1 VPAGGS
7 RGARELMRI
16 HLDALFTRDAGGR
29 LLRVNEPDGKEAPRF
44 FLGRTREGNE
54 LRFRADLPED
64 LMEALEAACRDE
76 APGPELLVPPYGATR
91 FEALLAQ
98 SLPIRHRW
106 AGLAYSFAPELPPA
120 AGPIPVTEINVDL
133 LRPHLEDWCADVLL
147 RQPAMMVLDEG
158 RAVSLCCSV
167 RRGPVG
173 HEAGVETA
181 PAFRGRGYA
190 TRAVAAWAGAVRRL
204 GRLPLY
210 STSWENAASRAL
222 AGRLGLECFG
232 TDLHF
237 T

>member
-1 VPAGGS
+1 
-7 RGARELMRI
+7 MRI
-16 HLDALFTRDAGGR
+16 HLDTLFTRDASGR

-54 LRFRADLPED
+54 WGFRADVPGNLV
-64 LMEALEAACRDE
+64 EALEAACRE
-76 APGPELLVPPYGATR
+76 EVPGPMLTAPPYGAKR
-91 FEALLAQ
+91 YEALLAP
-98 SLPIRHRW
+98 SAPIRQRW
-106 AGLAYSFAPELPPA
+106 AGPAYWFARALPVP
-120 AGPIPVTEINVDL
+120 AGPIPITQANADL
-133 LRPHLEDWCADVLL
+133 LRPHLEEWYPDALF
-147 RQPAMMVLDEG
+147 RQPALMVLDEG

-167 RRGPVG
+167 RQSELA

-181 PAFRGRGYA
+181 EALRGRGYA

-210 STSWENAASRAL
+210 STSWQNAASRAL
-222 AGRLGLECFG
+222 AARLGLECYG